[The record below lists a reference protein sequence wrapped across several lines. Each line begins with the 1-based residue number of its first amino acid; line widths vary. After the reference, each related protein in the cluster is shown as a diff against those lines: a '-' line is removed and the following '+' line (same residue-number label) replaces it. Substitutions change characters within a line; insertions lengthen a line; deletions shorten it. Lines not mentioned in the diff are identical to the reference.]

1 MYRHVRLGTA
11 VKCTKYSLL
20 QRTDLGQGTI
30 RTIHRT
36 GMLWNAPEA
45 GLFPMWG
52 AIHHL
57 PPSAYHRVPYN
68 QTYWTNLADGG
79 TSLHAKR
86 LLAPDLVAGPAR
98 AAAHPLAAAESGQ
111 YGFYFYLALVPNH
124 RARAHFS

>member
-20 QRTDLGQGTI
+20 QRTDLGQDII

-68 QTYWTNLADGG
+68 QTYWTNWPTAANPYTQNAFWHRTWL
-79 TSLHAKR
+79 LV
-86 LLAPDLVAGPAR
+86 LLALQPTR
-98 AAAHPLAAAESGQ
+98 
-111 YGFYFYLALVPNH
+111 
-124 RARAHFS
+124 